1 MSKSGNMSKIES
13 MSKMGSINIIE
24 STSKMALKW
33 EAWVELEWE
42 A

>member
-24 STSKMALKW
+24 CTSKMALKW